1 MADARGPLDILRE
14 TWKASKRSDESVVSY
29 VLTVQ
34 QKLAKM
40 SELVSEN
47 WPYLIKAK
55 VTPVTYEIDMSDR
68 KKWQRIFYVNML
80 KGWNTPTTMCLA
92 AKETEEG
99 EEIQL
104 WKDDIGEP
112 KINERLTPKQRG
124 QLNVLRAEF
133 TDVMSDLPGK
143 AELVEHRI
151 ETGDAK
157 PVRLP
162 PYRLPHAYRDIVKK
176 ELEEMEKYG
185 IIEKSTSDWFS
196 LIVLAKKKDGTLRFC
211 IDFRRLNSVS
221 KADAYPM
228 PRADDLLNQ
237 VGQARFI
244 STLDL
249 TKGYWQV
256 PMEKTARSKTTFRT
270 SFGLYQ
276 FCRMPFGLQGA
287 PSTRVLQKLRE
298 AGLTVKQKCQ
308 LAMSH
313 CSYLGHVVGEGL
325 VQPELS
331 KVDAVKQFQVPT
343 TKSAVR
349 TFLGLT
355 GYYRKTEHRS
365 LEWLDRLKEN
375 NSRLTRWSLALQP
388 YQYSVQY
395 RTSQKNGN
403 ADALSQYMV
412 EATNASGEGLGAVL
426 SQVVDGH
433 ECVVSYASRVLSRIH
448 IFRPYLYGKRFTLRT
463 DHNCLKWLHNFKEPE
478 GQVAR
483 WLEVLAEFNDEV
495 VHHPGHLGVRKTVEK
510 IQHWFYWPGQRKDV
524 EMWCVPSYRSGK
536 NFESALIK
544 EICQLLGVKKTRTTH
559 HPQSDG
565 LMERFN
571 RTVLDML
578 SMAVQQDE
586 HGWDLLLPPVML
598 AYRTSVQETTGIT
611 PFSLMFEREPCL
623 PEDIMFGIPAEE

>member
-1 MADARGPLDILRE
+1 
-14 TWKASKRSDESVVSY
+14 
-29 VLTVQ
+29 
-34 QKLAKM
+34 
-40 SELVSEN
+40 
-47 WPYLIKAK
+47 
-55 VTPVTYEIDMSDR
+55 MSDR
-68 KKWQRIFYVNML
+68 KKWQRIFCVNML

-104 WKDDIGEP
+104 WKDDTGEP

-157 PVRLP
+157 PVRLL
-162 PYRLPHAYRDIVKK
+162 PYCLPHAYRDIVKK

-287 PSTRVLQKLRE
+287 PSTFQRMMDSLLVGTQDY
-298 AGLTVKQKCQ
+298 A
-308 LAMSH
+308 AA
-313 CSYLGHVVGEGL
+313 YL
-325 VQPELS
+325 
-331 KVDAVKQFQVPT
+331 D
-343 TKSAVR
+343 
-349 TFLGLT
+349 
-355 GYYRKTEHRS
+355 
-365 LEWLDRLKEN
+365 D
-375 NSRLTRWSLALQP
+375 
-388 YQYSVQY
+388 
-395 RTSQKNGN
+395 
-403 ADALSQYMV
+403 
-412 EATNASGEGLGAVL
+412 
-426 SQVVDGH
+426 
-433 ECVVSYASRVLSRIH
+433 
-448 IFRPYLYGKRFTLRT
+448 
-463 DHNCLKWLHNFKEPE
+463 
-478 GQVAR
+478 
-483 WLEVLAEFNDEV
+483 
-495 VHHPGHLGVRKTVEK
+495 
-510 IQHWFYWPGQRKDV
+510 
-524 EMWCVPSYRSGK
+524 
-536 NFESALIK
+536 
-544 EICQLLGVKKTRTTH
+544 
-559 HPQSDG
+559 
-565 LMERFN
+565 
-571 RTVLDML
+571 
-578 SMAVQQDE
+578 
-586 HGWDLLLPPVML
+586 
-598 AYRTSVQETTGIT
+598 
-611 PFSLMFEREPCL
+611 
-623 PEDIMFGIPAEE
+623 